1 MKAYQAEGNSVKAVS
16 KEGCSNFGKGVALKR
31 GRKMVAI
38 DEAVHKGR
46 VWLTPVGHV
55 EKLGLYLKSTLL
67 KDYSGCL
74 MERRLQ

>member
-1 MKAYQAEGNSVKAVS
+1 
-16 KEGCSNFGKGVALKR
+16 
-31 GRKMVAI
+31 MVAI